1 MPTHNSPYSASFT
14 AAGMMYSEML
24 VVVPMLLKSNDPQT
38 INSLVEDSSL
48 LKIKSV
54 SARKRVMVEFTRR
67 FGAVSPDFWTA
78 FLGLPEAE
86 QRLALF
92 FVLLKTY
99 PLLFHFQTS
108 LALPK
113 YSSIDRRLS
122 ARDVLFTLEELAAA
136 DPFVDSWTDLTRG
149 KIASSFVT
157 MLKQGGLIDLT
168 TGELAQPQ
176 VPDDAFIPYVKS
188 GDIWFLQTCFLPQYK
203 VQQIKQ
209 LAL

>member
-1 MPTHNSPYSASFT
+1 MPRHNSPYSASFT

-24 VVVPMLLKSNDPQT
+24 VVVHLLLENNDPLT

-54 SARKRVMVEFTRR
+54 SARKRVMAEFTRR
-67 FGAVSPDFWTA
+67 FNAVTPEFWSS
-78 FLGLPEAE
+78 FLDLPEPE

-99 PLLFHFQTS
+99 PLLFHFQTA

-113 YSSIDRRLS
+113 FNSVDRRLS
-122 ARDVLFTLEELAAA
+122 ARDVLFALDELAVT

-149 KIASSFVT
+149 KIASAFLT
-157 MLKQGGLIDLT
+157 MLRQGGLIDLS
-168 TGELAQPQ
+168 TGELSSPR
-176 VPDDAFIPYVKS
+176 VPDECFIPYVKS
-188 GDIWFLQTCFLPQYK
+188 GDTWFLQTCFLPQYK

>member
-1 MPTHNSPYSASFT
+1 
-14 AAGMMYSEML
+14 MYSEML
-24 VVVPMLLKSNDPQT
+24 VVVPLLLESNDAQT

-54 SARKRVMVEFTRR
+54 SARKRVMAEFIRR
-67 FGAVSPDFWTA
+67 FGAVTPDFWKA
-78 FLGLPEAE
+78 FLGLPEPE

-113 YSSIDRRLS
+113 YNSVDRRLS
-122 ARDVLFTLEELAAA
+122 SRDVLFALEELATS
-136 DPFVDSWTDLTRG
+136 DPLVDSWTDLTKG
-149 KIASSFVT
+149 KIASSFIT
-157 MLKQGGLIDLT
+157 MLRQGGLLDPT
-168 TGELAQPQ
+168 TGELTTPK
-176 VPDDAFIPYVKS
+176 VPDEGFIPYVKS